1 MFNIFKK
8 GKPKL
13 SDIIPYNFVDIH
25 SHILPGIDDGAKNLT
40 ESYEMINE
48 MKRLGFSK
56 IIGTPHTISG
66 LYDNTNEIIKSSFLK
81 IKTEK
86 INDVVI
92 DYASE
97 YMIEPELIYKAENKN
112 LLTLKKKFVL
122 TEMSF
127 IQAPKDLYEILFI
140 IQTNGY
146 KPIIAHPERYLYFSK
161 DFSDYEKLKNIGCK
175 FQLNLLSS
183 VGYYGPDVLK
193 ITNKLLKNNF
203 IDYVGSDIHSIKHI
217 NFIKKNKLRIS
228 EIDKL
233 KYAINQNQYF
243 I

>member
-48 MKRLGFSK
+48 MKMLGFSK

-243 I
+243 M

>member
-112 LLTLKKKFVL
+112 LLTLKNKFVL

-146 KPIIAHPERYLYFSK
+146 KPIIAHPERYLYFSN

-175 FQLNLLSS
+175 FRLNLLSS

-217 NFIKKNKLRIS
+217 NFIKKNKLRIT

-233 KYAINQNQYF
+233 KYVINQNQYF

>member
-48 MKRLGFSK
+48 MKSLGFSK

>member
-40 ESYEMINE
+40 ESYEIINE
-48 MKRLGFSK
+48 MKSLGFSK
-56 IIGTPHTISG
+56 IIGTPHTLSG

-112 LLTLKKKFVL
+112 LLTLKNKFVL

-146 KPIIAHPERYLYFSK
+146 KPIIAHPERYLYFSN

-217 NFIKKNKLRIS
+217 NFIKKNKLRIT

-233 KYAINQNQYF
+233 KYVINQNQYF